1 MKKTL
6 VTYFSRTGN
15 TKTIAEAILDALPG
29 PKEIKRMNEKLDL
42 AGYGILFIGF
52 PVQTHSLPYEV
63 EVFLRRIPA
72 GMRIAL
78 FCTHG
83 ALTGS
88 SLAREAM
95 EYALV
100 CASQAKVMGTFSC
113 RGKVSM
119 KAREALAKSPEHEAW
134 ADMAASASTH
144 PDAADLADARVFA
157 KWITSL
163 QKATPIF

>member
-15 TKTIAEAILDALPG
+15 TKMIAEAVFDDLPG
-29 PKEIKRMNEKLDL
+29 PKEIKRMDEKLDL
-42 AGYGILFIGF
+42 AGYAFLFVGF

-72 GMRIAL
+72 KMRIAL

-83 ALTGS
+83 SLTGS

-95 EYALV
+95 EYAFV
-100 CASQAKVMGTFSC
+100 CSAQAKVMGTFSC

-119 KAREALAKSPEHEAW
+119 KALESLAKSPEHEAW

-144 PDAADLADARVFA
+144 PDASDLADARVFA
-157 KWITSL
+157 RWVSSL
-163 QKATPIF
+163 PNATPVF